1 MKKLLLFFTVLLSDY
16 NLVSAQDYIVK
27 TNADII
33 KGKVESVEQSEI
45 KYKKFENIDG
55 PVYSVLKKEVYVV
68 VYANGLIDT
77 ITNINSA
84 KNNSI
89 SSNKT
94 NEQTKTPIV
103 APSPKEDNTDK
114 YNQYMRAYKRNIG
127 WGIAGTV
134 LCLPVTAAGIAWIA
148 STNNTGYA
156 IAGGVLAGTGVLCG
170 IFGGMDIAKAIKLK
184 KKAQEY
190 KTAINVTPF
199 VYPNMLNTAFSN
211 PSFGM
216 TLNVTF

>member
-33 KGKVESVEQSEI
+33 KAKVQTVEQSEI

-94 NEQTKTPIV
+94 NEQTK
-103 APSPKEDNTDK
+103 
-114 YNQYMRAYKRNIG
+114 
-127 WGIAGTV
+127 
-134 LCLPVTAAGIAWIA
+134 
-148 STNNTGYA
+148 
-156 IAGGVLAGTGVLCG
+156 
-170 IFGGMDIAKAIKLK
+170 
-184 KKAQEY
+184 
-190 KTAINVTPF
+190 
-199 VYPNMLNTAFSN
+199 
-211 PSFGM
+211 
-216 TLNVTF
+216 